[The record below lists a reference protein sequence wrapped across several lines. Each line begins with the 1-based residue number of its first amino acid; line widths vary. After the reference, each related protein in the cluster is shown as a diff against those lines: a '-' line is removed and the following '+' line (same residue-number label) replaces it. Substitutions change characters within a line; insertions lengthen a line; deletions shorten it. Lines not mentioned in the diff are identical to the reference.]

1 MRLDVSHSVLQ
12 TPIDNTRTSTIDSE
26 PDRSSRVVIAVV
38 AARDEAERLEATL
51 AGLAA
56 AFGGIVVWVADD
68 GSRDGTAQ
76 LARDAGARVLS
87 GARSVGKG
95 GAVTAAARAAL
106 AELDAERRGGRPASR
121 RPVFLL
127 CDADLGASAGEL
139 GALVEVVLR
148 GEAEIAVGAF
158 ASRLGGGLGLARGFA
173 RWAIRRCCGLA
184 TRAPISGQR
193 ALEERTLR
201 ELLPFAGGYGMELGM
216 TIDAVRAG
224 RRVVELEL
232 ELEHRVSGRT
242 PAGFL
247 HRARQLADFA
257 RAYLARR

>member
-76 LARDAGARVLS
+76 LAR
-87 GARSVGKG
+87 
-95 GAVTAAARAAL
+95 AVTAAARAAL

-224 RRVVELEL
+224 RRVIELEL